1 MTLLDFLKIIADPWS
16 IGFAVLVGTLLGRGH
31 IGRRRGSASH
41 SRGLVANSLSLVA
54 AVFSAMS
61 PASAQTPSAALTG
74 ERTFQSAPATAAQ
87 RRYFDTLQR
96 GRAAYLIELNAVA
109 KTALAAGSLDDANAI
124 NELKKRLEAGAMPL
138 AGGQRFKTASA
149 NDARL
154 RFEKATAAAQ
164 RQYATDLQTALKAAM
179 AGGQL
184 DEANAITSEIKALAA
199 MTPVTTLAPLG
210 GPANARSV
218 PGLLITRYPL
228 HDSQKDGNRYEGY
241 VPHTELGKPLGAP
254 KTVRAISSWTKAV
267 DENAVVSGLLRIDQP
282 GTYQFQTDSG
292 FDRNELLIDG
302 KVVCKFRDRAKNGA
316 TVELRAGLI
325 PIVSVGYAHSTTE
338 VRIQWKPPGAEK
350 FSDIPANL
358 LSH

>member
-1 MTLLDFLKIIADPWS
+1 MTTPDFLKII
-16 IGFAVLVGTLLGRGH
+16 T
-31 IGRRRGSASH
+31 
-41 SRGLVANSLSLVA
+41 LSLLA
-54 AVFSAMS
+54 SALSAMS

-96 GRAAYLIELNAVA
+96 GRAAYLIELNAVV
-109 KTALAAGSLDDANAI
+109 KTVLAAGSLDDANAI

-138 AGGQRFKTASA
+138 AGGQKFKTASA

-164 RQYATDLQTALKAAM
+164 RQYTADLQAALKAAM

-199 MTPVTTLAPLG
+199 TTAATTLAPLG

-218 PGLLITRYPL
+218 PGLLIIRYPM
-228 HDSQKDGNRYEGY
+228 HDSQKDGNRYTGH
-241 VPHTELGKPLGAP
+241 VPHAELGKPLGAP
-254 KTVRAISSWTKAV
+254 KTVRAISSWTKEV
-267 DENAVVSGLLRIDQP
+267 DENAVVSGFLRIDQA
-282 GTYQFQTDSG
+282 GTYEFQTDSG
-292 FDRNELLIDG
+292 YDRNELLIDG
-302 KVVCKFRDRAKNGA
+302 KAVCKFRDGSNKVA
-316 TVELRAGLI
+316 TVELRAGLL

-338 VRIQWKPPGAEK
+338 VRTRWKPPGAEK
-350 FSDIPANL
+350 FTDIPANL